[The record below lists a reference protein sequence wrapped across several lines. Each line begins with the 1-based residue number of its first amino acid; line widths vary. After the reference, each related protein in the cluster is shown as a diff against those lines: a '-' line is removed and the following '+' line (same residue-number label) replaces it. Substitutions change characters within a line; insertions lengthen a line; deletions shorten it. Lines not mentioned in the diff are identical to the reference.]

1 MFCRKVCFTKKDVLS
16 KSLFHRQ
23 KVCFVEKFVSSK
35 SLFHWKVSFAFKS
48 FFRWKVCFVEKFVF
62 SKKTFLINF
71 RQMVI
76 FHVFFWQEP
85 MQIFT
90 LKSNTLE
97 FQRSDE
103 NQVSY
108 CHFSSFK
115 APSITEP
122 RTKCARCET
131 PLIQHFFK
139 NFWSSFNAEFY
150 PESKS
155 VRISKIRQILTN
167 LRIFFI
173 HILRTYICRE
183 ETNFSMKQL
192 LNFITYWLIYY
203 FNYWNLKFVIDSF
216 KNFLLP
222 SVQVI
227 ENHGMIV
234 ISVENVKVNKCFVII
249 Y

>member
-1 MFCRKVCFTKKDVLS
+1 M
-16 KSLFHRQ
+16 
-23 KVCFVEKFVSSK
+23 
-35 SLFHWKVSFAFKS
+35 
-48 FFRWKVCFVEKFVF
+48 
-62 SKKTFLINF
+62 
-71 RQMVI
+71 
-76 FHVFFWQEP
+76 
-85 MQIFT
+85 
-90 LKSNTLE
+90 
-97 FQRSDE
+97 
-103 NQVSY
+103 SY

-155 VRISKIRQILTN
+155 VRISKIRPILTI
-167 LRIFFI
+167 LQIFFI

-192 LNFITYWLIYY
+192 LNFNTYWLIYY
-203 FNYWNLKFVIDSF
+203 FNYWNLKFMIDSFFVSF
-216 KNFLLP
+216 KNFLFP

-227 ENHGMIV
+227 EKHGMIV
-234 ISVENVKVNKCFVII
+234 SIENVKVNTYFVITYSLI
-249 Y
+249 LRKKVFLTILNSPRIKKIALVFSYNSTFSALQEHCWVRLCPALWTKSWIQGVKF

>member
-1 MFCRKVCFTKKDVLS
+1 
-16 KSLFHRQ
+16 
-23 KVCFVEKFVSSK
+23 
-35 SLFHWKVSFAFKS
+35 
-48 FFRWKVCFVEKFVF
+48 
-62 SKKTFLINF
+62 
-71 RQMVI
+71 MVI
-76 FHVFFWQEP
+76 FHVFFWHEL
-85 MQIFT
+85 MQNFT
-90 LKSNTLE
+90 LKSNTFE

-150 PESKS
+150 PDSKT
-155 VRISKIRQILTN
+155 VRISKIRQILTI
-167 LRIFFI
+167 LRILFI

-203 FNYWNLKFVIDSF
+203 SDYWNLKFVIDSF
-216 KNFLLP
+216 FVSFKNFLFP
-222 SVQVI
+222 SVQQGI
-227 ENHGMIV
+227 IV

-249 Y
+249 H

>member
-1 MFCRKVCFTKKDVLS
+1 MFSWKVCFTKKDVLS

-76 FHVFFWQEP
+76 FHVFWQEP

-155 VRISKIRQILTN
+155 VRISKIWQILTI

>member
-1 MFCRKVCFTKKDVLS
+1 MEGGTSRYCVTVWY
-16 KSLFHRQ
+16 FHRNN
-23 KVCFVEKFVSSK
+23 
-35 SLFHWKVSFAFKS
+35 SLKIPD
-48 FFRWKVCFVEKFVF
+48 F
-62 SKKTFLINF
+62 SACL
-71 RQMVI
+71 
-76 FHVFFWQEP
+76 
-85 MQIFT
+85 
-90 LKSNTLE
+90 SA
-97 FQRSDE
+97 DG
-103 NQVSY
+103 
-108 CHFSSFK
+108 
-115 APSITEP
+115 SI
-122 RTKCARCET
+122 TKCARCET

-155 VRISKIRQILTN
+155 VRISKIRQILTI

-249 Y
+249 H

>member
-1 MFCRKVCFTKKDVLS
+1 MFHKEICFVRKFVLS
-16 KSLFHRQ
+16 KNL
-23 KVCFVEKFVSSK
+23 
-35 SLFHWKVSFAFKS
+35 
-48 FFRWKVCFVEKFVF
+48 FFRKNFFDQF
-62 SKKTFLINF
+62 SSNGHFSC
-71 RQMVI
+71 
-76 FHVFFWQEP
+76 FFWQEP

-155 VRISKIRQILTN
+155 VRILKIRQILTI